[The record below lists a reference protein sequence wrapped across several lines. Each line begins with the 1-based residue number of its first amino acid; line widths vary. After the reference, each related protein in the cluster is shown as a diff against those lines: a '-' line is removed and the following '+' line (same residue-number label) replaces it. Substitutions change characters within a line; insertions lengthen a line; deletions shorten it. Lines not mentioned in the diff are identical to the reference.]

1 MSTMSTLDYGVII
14 AYFVLV
20 FVIAFAVTV
29 KERKNKGAEG
39 YFLGGRSLG
48 WFVIGASLFA
58 SNIGS
63 EHLVGLAGS
72 GARGDFVN
80 AQFEILAALIL
91 LVLGWV
97 FVPFYLRSKVF
108 TMPEFL
114 EKRYSRQSRN
124 YLSIISIV
132 AYILT
137 KISVTIFAGALV
149 FDKLLGIPFWTGA
162 ILVIVA
168 TGVYTIFGGLKAV
181 IYTDM
186 IQMFIL
192 LGGAIAVSYYGL
204 EALGGW
210 GEAREIIEQN
220 AGDKAGEYLS
230 LWRSADHSNYPW
242 TGIVF
247 GAPILGIWYW
257 CTDQFIVQRV
267 LSARNLSQ
275 ARKGTIFAGFLKLLP
290 LFLFVIPGVIAYA
303 LSVGDPQLLMT
314 SKGTQDY
321 DAALPAI
328 VMGYLPS
335 GIRGLVAAG
344 LLAALMSS
352 LSSVFNSC
360 STLFTI
366 DFWKK
371 WRPDSSGK
379 ELVRVGQIA
388 TVILV
393 FIGIAWI
400 PFMKSLM
407 KGDGL
412 FKYLQSIQAYISPPI
427 AAVFLL
433 GLFFRRLN
441 ARGAIASLW
450 TGFVL
455 GMGKL
460 TLEYFTAGYRQGTA
474 IWQADPGGLAV
485 AIVEIN
491 FLHFAILLFAICSV
505 VLVLVSLTSEAPAL
519 SKIESITYSKASSLK
534 MKDLIR
540 SSEFWLTVLLVITV
554 ITIWLIF
561 SPLGIA

>member
-1 MSTMSTLDYGVII
+1 MATMSALDYGVII
-14 AYFVLV
+14 LYFVIV
-20 FVIAFAVTV
+20 FVIAFVVTM
-29 KERKNKGAEG
+29 KERKTRGAEG

-72 GARGDFVN
+72 GAKGDFVG
-80 AQFEILAALIL
+80 AQFELLAALIL
-91 LVLGWV
+91 LVLGWI
-97 FVPFYLRSKVF
+97 FVPFYLRSNVF

-114 EKRYSRQSRN
+114 ERRYASNSRN
-124 YLSIISIV
+124 YLSVISIV

-162 ILVIVA
+162 ILVIFS
-168 TGVYTIFGGLKAV
+168 TGIYTIFGGLKAV
-181 IYTDM
+181 VYTDM

-192 LGGAIAVSYYGL
+192 LGGAIAVTYYGL
-204 EALGGW
+204 DALGGW
-210 GEAREIIEQN
+210 DEARAIITN
-220 AGDKAGEYLS
+220 SAGEKSTEYLS
-230 LWRSADHSNYPW
+230 LWRSADHTNFPW
-242 TGIVF
+242 TGILF

-267 LSARNLSQ
+267 LSAKNLSQ

-303 LSVGDPQLLMT
+303 LSVEDPRLLIID
-314 SKGTQDY
+314 GTQNY
-321 DAALPAI
+321 DAALPAV
-328 VMGYLPS
+328 VMAYLPS

-366 DFWKK
+366 DFWQR
-371 WRPDSSGK
+371 WRPESTDR

-388 TVILV
+388 VVILV
-393 FIGIAWI
+393 FVGVAWI
-400 PFMKSLM
+400 PFMESLM
-407 KGDGL
+407 NGEGL

-441 ARGAIASLW
+441 AKGAIYSLW
-450 TGFVL
+450 TGFFL
-455 GMGKL
+455 GMGRL
-460 TLEYFTAGYRQGTA
+460 ALEYLTAGYKKGEA
-474 IWQADPGGLAV
+474 ILQANPDGMIIG
-485 AIVEIN
+485 IVEIN

-505 VLVLVSLTSEAPAL
+505 VLVVVSLTAPAPEL
-519 SKIESITYSKASSLK
+519 SKIESITYSKAGSLK
-534 MKDLIR
+534 LPELVK
-540 SSEFWLTVLLVITV
+540 SYEFWLSVLLVLAV
-554 ITIWLIF
+554 VAIWIIF
-561 SPLGIA
+561 SPYGIA